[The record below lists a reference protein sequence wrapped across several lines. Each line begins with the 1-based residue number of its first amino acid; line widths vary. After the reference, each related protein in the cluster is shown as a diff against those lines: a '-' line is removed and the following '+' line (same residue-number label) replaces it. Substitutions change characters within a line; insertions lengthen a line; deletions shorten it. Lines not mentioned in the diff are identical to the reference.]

1 MVLYGGILS
10 DDSSRFSLRDGIG
23 VSGLNDDKELPG
35 IFGVIRADEFL
46 VGKAIVR
53 MFSKAQISVPP
64 CR

>member
-1 MVLYGGILS
+1 MVLYGVILL
-10 DDSSRFSLRDGIG
+10 DDSNRFSPTDGI
-23 VSGLNDDKELPG
+23 VVPGLNDDKELPG